1 MIQVGLP
8 HYLTVAAILFTL
20 GIFGI
25 FLNRKNVI
33 IILMSI
39 ELMLLAVNIN
49 LVAFS
54 AYLGDLTGQIFAIFV
69 LTVAAG
75 EAAIGLA
82 IILAYFRNRGSIAV
96 EDINVMKG

>member
-1 MIQVGLP
+1 MMIGLP
-8 HYLTVAAILFTL
+8 HYLTLAAILFTI

-33 IILMSI
+33 VILMSI
-39 ELMLLAVNIN
+39 ELMLLAVNLN

-54 AYLGDLTGQIFAIFV
+54 SFLGDLTGQVFALLV
-69 LTVAAG
+69 LAVAAG

-82 IILAYFRNRGSIAV
+82 ILVTYFRNRRTIAV
-96 EDINVMKG
+96 EDINLMKG